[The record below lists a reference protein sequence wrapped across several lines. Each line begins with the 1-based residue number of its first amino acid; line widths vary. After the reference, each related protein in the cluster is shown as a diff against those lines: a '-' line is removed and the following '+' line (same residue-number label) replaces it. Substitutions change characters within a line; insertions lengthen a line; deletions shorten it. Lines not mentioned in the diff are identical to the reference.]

1 MRMSSKVPQKNLFN
15 HSLPLLEPFFNG
27 NEWKYVKECLDT
39 GWVSSRG
46 QFVEQ
51 FEKKVA
57 QYTGAKYAVATV
69 NGTTAL
75 HIAMLVLG
83 IKPDEEVLVSNLAFV
98 APANAIRYCQAV
110 PVLIDADPE
119 TWQMDVGKVK
129 HFLEHECERQG
140 KQVRNKRSGRNIRA
154 ILPVHVL
161 GLACAMDRIV
171 LLAREY
177 GLHVIEDAAEGMGIK
192 IDGVHVGT
200 IGDIGVLSFNGN
212 KIVTAGGGGMVLTN
226 DSAKAEYA
234 KYLST
239 QAKDDS
245 IESIHN
251 EIGYNYRLNNLQAA
265 VGLAQLEQI
274 DAFLE
279 KKRKIAKYYEEKLR
293 KITRI
298 SLMPS
303 VKNIDSNF
311 WLYTVL
317 LRESTSL
324 TERKEIVRMLNHR
337 GIGSRPI
344 WCPISDLPP
353 YQDCQA
359 YSIKNSPSLYRRGI
373 SLPSS
378 VGLDESELAFCVK
391 VAQEVLL
398 S

>member
-1 MRMSSKVPQKNLFN
+1 MRMPSKVPPKNFSK

-39 GWVSSRG
+39 GWVSSAG

-57 QYTGAKYAVATV
+57 QYTGVKYAVATV

-75 HIAMLVLG
+75 HIALLVLG
-83 IKPDEEVLVSNLAFV
+83 IKTDEEVLVSNLSFV

-110 PVLIDADPE
+110 PVLIDADPD
-119 TWQMDVGKVK
+119 TWQVDVRKVK
-129 HFLEHECERQG
+129 HFLEHECERRG
-140 KQVRNKRSGRNIRA
+140 EQVRNKRSGRNVRA

-161 GLACAMDRIV
+161 GLACAIDSIV

-177 GLHVIEDAAEGMGIK
+177 GLHVIEDAAEGMGVK

-226 DSAKAEYA
+226 DPDKAEYA

-239 QAKDDS
+239 QAKDDL

-251 EIGYNYRLNNLQAA
+251 EIGYNYRLTNLQAA
-265 VGLAQLEQI
+265 IGLAQLEQI

-279 KKRKIAKYYEEKLR
+279 RKRKIAGFYEEKLR
-293 KITRI
+293 KIDGI

-303 VKNIDSNF
+303 AKNIDSNF

-317 LRESTSL
+317 LGESVSL
-324 TERKEIVRMLNHR
+324 QERKNVVHMLNHR

-359 YSIKNSPSLYRRGI
+359 YLIEHSPSLYRRGI

-378 VGLDESELAFCVK
+378 VGLNESELESCVEA
-391 VAQEVLL
+391 VQEVLL